1 MDRIESAAE
10 EADLH
15 AAAAR
20 GMAQYAK
27 TMTTAAQLMAK
38 SASDNVRSSMPS
50 PLLPHPLRLFP
61 DLPIAKNDELG
72 GRQLL
77 QTHGT
82 ERVDFARADAD
93 LRAQAELA
101 AVVEP
106 RRSIHQ
112 HR

>member
-27 TMTTAAQLMAK
+27 TMTTAQLMGK

-50 PLLPHPLRLFP
+50 PLLLHPLCLFP

-82 ERVDFARADAD
+82 ERVDFARAYAD